1 MMTNQNLFRGS
12 QGCQE
17 ADTDPVHGQPREE
30 GREQQAQRLGLRAAC
45 QEGGPADRP
54 LPAAHR
60 HLQQQNQQDHLGGLS
75 ALGRQTLCARPETRF
90 FFCELVFVDRKLT
103 VIV

>member
-1 MMTNQNLFRGS
+1 MTHQNPFRGS

-54 LPAAHR
+54 LSAAHR
-60 HLQQQNQQDHLGGLS
+60 HLQQQDQQDHLGGLS
-75 ALGRQTLCARPETRF
+75 GLGRQKLCARPRDSI

>member
-54 LPAAHR
+54 LSAAHR
-60 HLQQQNQQDHLGGLS
+60 HLQQQDQQDHLGGLS
-75 ALGRQTLCARPETRF
+75 GLGRQKLCARPRDSI